1 MNLRS
6 ILNLFSILILFFS
19 FSYLLPIVVSII
31 FDDGALNIFLITL
44 IVIALIGLFGV
55 FITKGAD
62 NNLSQKDGFVI
73 IVLFWIVLSFAGSV
87 PFYLS
92 GMSTIDSIFESMSG
106 ITTTGATVIS
116 DIDSLPESLLFYRQ
130 LLQWMGGMGLIVLA
144 IAVMPLLGIGGGQI
158 YKTEIPGAMG
168 EQKLTPRI
176 KETAQAL
183 WSIYFSLTMVCAL
196 LYYLNG
202 MSGFDA
208 ISHAMSTVAIGG
220 FSTHNESIGF
230 FNSLSIELI
239 CILFM
244 LLSAFSFT
252 LHYFAIYKRK
262 LLKYFFDPEL
272 RFFLSILTIIII
284 SALLLTVFSSVT
296 SNSPSFREILFHSVS
311 MLTTTGFTISNT
323 SEWPFTISFLLL
335 IGAFIGACSGSVGG
349 GVKSWRVLIMINHA
363 YKNVM
368 KIIHPSSVLSLK
380 MGSKNVD
387 DEVATSVWGFFS
399 IYVISFVLLLLMTLI
414 SGLDFESAF
423 SAVGACLNNLG
434 PGLGAVSENYAN
446 INALSKSILAFAM
459 LLGRLE
465 IFTLLVIL
473 TPMFWAK

>member
-1 MNLRS
+1 MNLKS

-19 FSYLLPIVVSII
+19 FSYVLPIVVSIV
-31 FDDGALNIFLITL
+31 FNDGALIIFITTL
-44 IVIALIGLFGV
+44 ILVALLGSLGAFM
-55 FITKGAD
+55 TRGAD
-62 NNLSQKDGFVI
+62 SNLSQKDGFVI
-73 IVLFWIVLSFAGSV
+73 IVLFWIVLSLVGSI

-92 GMSTIDSIFESMSG
+92 GMSGIDSIFESMSG

-116 DIDSLPESLLFYRQ
+116 NIEALPESLLFYRQ

-183 WSIYFSLTMVCAL
+183 WSIYFGLTVLCAL
-196 LYYLNG
+196 LYYING
-202 MSGFDA
+202 MSFFDA
-208 ISHAMSTVAIGG
+208 VSHAMSTVAIGG
-220 FSTHNESIGF
+220 FSTHDESIGF
-230 FNSLSIELI
+230 FNSFSIELI
-239 CILFM
+239 CITFM

-262 LLKYFFDPEL
+262 PLKYVYDPEL
-272 RFFLSILTIIII
+272 RFFFSILMLIIVI
-284 SALLLTVFSSVT
+284 SLLLSNFNDLN
-296 SNSPSFREILFHSVS
+296 NSPSTREILFHSVS
-311 MLTTTGFTISNT
+311 MLTTTGFSISSST
-323 SEWPFTISFLLL
+323 DWPFSISFLLL

-349 GVKSWRVLIMINHA
+349 GVKSWRVLIMLNHA
-363 YKNVM
+363 YKNIM
-368 KIIHPSSVLSLK
+368 KIIHPNSVLSLK
-380 MGSKNVD
+380 IGTKSVD
-387 DEVATSVWGFFS
+387 DQVATSVWGFFS
-399 IYVISFVLLLLMTLI
+399 IYVISFVVLLLITLI

-434 PGLGAVSENYAN
+434 PGLGVVSENYSS
-446 INALSKSILAFAM
+446 INSFTKGVLAFAM